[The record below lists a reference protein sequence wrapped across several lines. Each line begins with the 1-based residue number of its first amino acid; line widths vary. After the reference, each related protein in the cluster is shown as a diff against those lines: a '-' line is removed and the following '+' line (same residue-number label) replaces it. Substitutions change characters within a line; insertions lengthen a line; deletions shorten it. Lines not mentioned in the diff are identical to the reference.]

1 MSIRFKSVALISSA
15 ICCALFCIWMFA
27 PATLLQLWGVGYS
40 NAAGLVARRNAA
52 LFAGLGLMLFLVRNS
67 PASAARA
74 GISAGVAL
82 ASLILAA
89 LGMFEY
95 LSGAAGLGI
104 GSAIIPEIALTVV
117 FTVLWRADRAL
128 LHHITPVSIPQE
140 SRIAKVYS
148 SMNLADAYS
157 IELPVGASTNAE
169 QLARF
174 MFAHQPAWINGLLAV
189 RDALVAGIGLK
200 TTKQLESIGATDKGS
215 RVGFFKIYS
224 STPTEIVLGEDDK
237 HLDFRLSVLCS
248 AGSSPTAKGRI
259 TMSTVVHCHN
269 RVGRF
274 YIRLIA
280 PFHRLVVQANLRR
293 AAQVG
298 WPLASPSI

>member
-1 MSIRFKSVALISSA
+1 MSTRFKNAALISSA

-40 NAAGLVARRNAA
+40 NSAGLVARRNAA
-52 LFAGLGLMLFLVRNS
+52 LFAGFGLMLFLVRNS
-67 PASAARA
+67 PASEARA

-89 LGMFEY
+89 LGMLEY
-95 LSGAAGLGI
+95 LSGAAGVGI
-104 GSAIIPEIALTVV
+104 GSAIIPEIALAVV

-128 LHHITPVSIPQE
+128 LHHITAVSIPQE

-200 TTKQLESIGATDKGS
+200 TTKQLESLGATDKAS

-224 STPTEIVLGEDDK
+224 STPNEIVLGEDDK

-248 AGSSPTAKGRI
+248 GGSSPTAKGRV

-269 RVGRF
+269 GVGRF
-274 YIRLIA
+274 YIFLIA

-298 WPLASPSI
+298 WPSA